1 MTSDLAWLEQK
12 LGAAVQAPD
21 IQAEFQS
28 MMKVFKLSAE
38 EVYSK
43 WEVYD
48 MKSGSESQPLSIE
61 RLKDMRDQIQRDL
74 ELENMRTRK
83 TAQTPIRAVKRAGV
97 LGSSPAGGDLYVYS
111 LSIALTFA
119 NKIAWTTSFKELL
132 HLQLKEEP
140 HQVSCKLHPSK
151 SKLHLQVRLGG
162 SYPPVQAVKQF
173 MRK

>member
-12 LGAAVQAPD
+12 LGAAVQAPE

-74 ELENMRTRK
+74 ELENLRLRK

-97 LGSSPAGGDLYVYS
+97 LGSSPAGGDLYV
-111 LSIALTFA
+111 
-119 NKIAWTTSFKELL
+119 
-132 HLQLKEEP
+132 
-140 HQVSCKLHPSK
+140 
-151 SKLHLQVRLGG
+151 
-162 SYPPVQAVKQF
+162 
-173 MRK
+173 